1 MKIFQNNEYTRTYCV
16 CCTAVDARLTFTNG
30 IRPLLSQI
38 GMFFFSFC
46 WFIWSCRNVF
56 RIRFG
61 TPQSCSVRIRLKKKI
76 KATNVRPYQVHTY
89 VCGDCAVSRK
99 RFMKPESLH
108 WNVLGAVLWKSKNSQ
123 FNSISF
129 KMNFYFLLIESEIF
143 VVTSASILRKMKSRY
158 DVTVLRSIVQC
169 FIHIFG
175 CAMIIERS

>member
-1 MKIFQNNEYTRTYCV
+1 M
-16 CCTAVDARLTFTNG
+16 
-30 IRPLLSQI
+30 
-38 GMFFFSFC
+38 
-46 WFIWSCRNVF
+46 F

-169 FIHIFG
+169 FIHILRDDNRTLIRQQIVSLFG
-175 CAMIIERS
+175 RVYACDGAGAEKRKSWTKWWEAHI